1 MMRRMLQKFSIL
13 LVVYLMALPVVAH
26 ARGGLV
32 RDAEIELLL
41 RDYSN
46 PLFRAA
52 GLDPSRV
59 GISLINDR
67 NLNAFVTN
75 GQNIYVHT
83 GLILEAEEPN
93 MVIGVLAHEIGH
105 ITGGHLA
112 RGAEAAA
119 TAQGPAL
126 VATILGLGS
135 ILAGAGDLGLAL
147 ITGGQQLAIRSYLTY
162 SRGQEAAADNTALQL
177 LEATGQST
185 EGIIGMMESLAN
197 QEILSEVY
205 QDPYARS
212 HPMSRDRVNAYRNG
226 ARNSPYNDVRDPDTL
241 VFRHKMAQAK
251 IYGFLD
257 SPAAT
262 LRRYRTDNRRPGRYA
277 RSVAYF
283 RQGLRNEALT
293 ELDSLIAEMPN
304 NPWLHELKGQVYF
317 ETGLAPLGIA
327 PYQKAVALRPNE
339 PLLMIGLASCLL
351 SKGAEGGTANR
362 AVNRQAIDH
371 LRAAL
376 RLDPLNGA
384 AYLQM
389 SKGYGQLGETAM
401 AQWALAEYYAA
412 AGSPEARRHA
422 QRAIKGLPKGSVE
435 YIRAVDI
442 LSAVK
447 P

>member
-1 MMRRMLQKFSIL
+1 
-13 LVVYLMALPVVAH
+13 
-26 ARGGLV
+26 
-32 RDAEIELLL
+32 
-41 RDYSN
+41 
-46 PLFRAA
+46 
-52 GLDPSRV
+52 
-59 GISLINDR
+59 
-67 NLNAFVTN
+67 
-75 GQNIYVHT
+75 
-83 GLILEAEEPN
+83 
-93 MVIGVLAHEIGH
+93 
-105 ITGGHLA
+105 
-112 RGAEAAA
+112 
-119 TAQGPAL
+119 
-126 VATILGLGS
+126 
-135 ILAGAGDLGLAL
+135 
-147 ITGGQQLAIRSYLTY
+147 
-162 SRGQEAAADNTALQL
+162 
-177 LEATGQST
+177 
-185 EGIIGMMESLAN
+185 
-197 QEILSEVY
+197 
-205 QDPYARS
+205 
-212 HPMSRDRVNAYRNG
+212 MSRDRVNAYRNG

>member
-1 MMRRMLQKFSIL
+1 MRRMLQKFSIL
-13 LVVYLMALPVVAH
+13 LVVGLMALPVVAH

-112 RGAEAAA
+112 RGAEAAT

-226 ARNSPYNDVRDPDTL
+226 ARNSPYNDVRDPDSL

-257 SPAAT
+257 TPATT
-262 LRRYRTDNRRPGRYA
+262 LRRYRTDNSRPGRYA

-362 AVNRQAIDH
+362 AVNRQAIDR
-371 LRAAL
+371 LRTAL

-401 AQWALAEYYAA
+401 AQWAMAEYYAA

-447 P
+447 R

>member
-1 MMRRMLQKFSIL
+1 MSRMLRKCTIL
-13 LVVYLMALPVVAH
+13 LVVFLMTVLPVLAH

-46 PLFRAA
+46 SLFRAA
-52 GLDPSRV
+52 GLEPSRI

-147 ITGGQQLAIRSYLTY
+147 IAGGRQLAIRSYLTY

-185 EGIIGMMESLAN
+185 EGIINMMEVLAN

-212 HPMSRDRVNAYRNG
+212 HPMSRDRVSAYRNG
-226 ARNSPYNDVRDPDTL
+226 ARNSPYSDVRDPDTL

-257 SPAAT
+257 SPATT
-262 LRRYRTDNRRPGRYA
+262 LRRYRTDNSLPGRYA

-283 RQGLRNEALT
+283 RQGLRNEALA
-293 ELDSLIAEMPN
+293 EVNGLIADMPN
-304 NPWLHELKGQVYF
+304 NPWLHELKGQIYF

-327 PYQKAVALRPNE
+327 PYEKAVALRPNE

-351 SKGAEGGTANR
+351 GKGAEGGDTNR
-362 AVNRQAIDH
+362 AVNLQAIDH

-412 AGSPEARRHA
+412 AGRPEAMQHA

-442 LSAVK
+442 LSAGMR
-447 P
+447 

>member
-1 MMRRMLQKFSIL
+1 MMRRMLQKSTVFIMMCL
-13 LVVYLMALPVVAH
+13 LVLPLSAQ
-26 ARGGLV
+26 ARGLV
-32 RDAEIELLL
+32 RDAEIEQLLE
-41 RDYSN
+41 DYSL

-52 GLDPSRV
+52 GLAPSRI
-59 GISLINDR
+59 GLSLINDR

-83 GLILEAEEPN
+83 GLILEAETPN

-119 TAQGPAL
+119 EAQRPAL
-126 VATILGLGS
+126 FATILGLGS

-147 ITGGQQLAIRSYLTY
+147 ITGSQQLAIRSYLTY
-162 SRGQEAAADNTALQL
+162 SRGQEAAADVTALQL
-177 LEATGQST
+177 LEATQQST

-226 ARNSPYNDVRDPDTL
+226 ARNSPYQDAEDSEAL
-241 VFRHKMAQAK
+241 VFRHRMAQAK

-257 SPAAT
+257 SPATT
-262 LRRYRTDNRRPGRYA
+262 LRRYRKDDSHPGRYA

-283 RQGLRNEALT
+283 RQGLRNEAIA
-293 ELDSLIAEMPN
+293 ELDKLIADMPK
-304 NPWLHELKGQVYF
+304 NPWLYELKGQIYF
-317 ETGLAPLGIA
+317 ETGFAPLGIA
-327 PYQKAVALRPNE
+327 PYKKAIALRPNE

-351 SKGAEGGTANR
+351 GKGADGGKTNR
-362 AVNRQAIDH
+362 AVNEQAIDH

-376 RLDPLNGA
+376 RLDPLNGS

-389 SKGYGQLGETAM
+389 SKGYGQLGKTAL

-412 AGSPEARRHA
+412 AGNPEARRHA
-422 QRAIKGLPKGSVE
+422 ERAIKGLPKGSVE

-442 LSAVK
+442 LSAIK
-447 P
+447 KR